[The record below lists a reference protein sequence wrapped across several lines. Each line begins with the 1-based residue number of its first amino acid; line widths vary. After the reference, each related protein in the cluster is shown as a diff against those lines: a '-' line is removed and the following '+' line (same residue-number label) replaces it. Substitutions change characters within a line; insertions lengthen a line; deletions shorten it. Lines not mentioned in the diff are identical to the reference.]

1 MTSYARE
8 MRLSSSCSKC
18 MMLLVNTVQR
28 HIRTKLVYFK
38 QHLLEK
44 LMIFQV
50 QFPKSIS
57 RTSLIFLVE
66 ILIKAVWL
74 ANVVG
79 QIVNFGSLENK
90 IIKGKDNIRLLIELR
105 DPNNVKMI
113 CTLWGCYAKQVYDYS
128 RSNMSTMIICVIR
141 FCSVKEWKGAYSISS
156 GYNSTHILLNPTL
169 EFIEEFKASA
179 VPENY
184 FADFSDIL
192 GGNLDHSC
200 LVDVVGQIV
209 NFGSLE
215 NKIIK
220 GKDNMRLLIELRDPN
235 NVKMMCTL
243 WGCYAKQ
250 VYDYSRSNMSTMIIC
265 DIRFCS
271 VKEWKG
277 AYSISSGY
285 NSTHILLNP
294 TLEFSEEFK
303 ASLPDDS
310 LALTKSDSS
319 QWSVVANTTTK
330 KVMPTTKV
338 DDNDWPLF
346 FCNTCDKEHSDVIS
360 RFKLIAHVKDD
371 SGETNFLLFD
381 ANAQQIVCHSTAEL
395 YDENEDEDF
404 LPKAVSDLFG
414 KRVLFEISVDADN
427 IKRKSSQYVV
437 RLATDDRE
445 MVEEFADLPPKPVL
459 MLESADDISSGS
471 GGFTATPLSKR
482 KSEQD
487 EDSCLEDQHSVN
499 KKLSQKKLKGE

>member
-1 MTSYARE
+1 MVRASKNIVSNVRELKPRKDTSQSGNTIE
-8 MRLSSSCSKC
+8 MVFVDKEGTRIHAS
-18 MMLLVNTVQR
+18 VGEQ
-28 HIRTKLVYFK
+28 
-38 QHLLEK
+38 
-44 LMIFQV
+44 
-50 QFPKSIS
+50 
-57 RTSLIFLVE
+57 
-66 ILIKAVWL
+66 LIKKFDDKLCEGDAI
-74 ANVVG
+74 VV
-79 QIVNFGSLENK
+79 QLFK
-90 IIKGKDNIRLLIELR
+90 
-105 DPNNVKMI
+105 
-113 CTLWGCYAKQVYDYS
+113 VYDAIDEY
-128 RSNMSTMIICVIR
+128 RTTPHPYKIGFFQTTFV
-141 FCSVKEWKGAYSISS
+141 G
-156 GYNSTHILLNPTL
+156 
-169 EFIEEFKASA
+169 KADDFPSA
-179 VPENY
+179 VPKNY

-271 VKEWKG
+271 VKD

-294 TLEFSEEFK
+294 TLEFIEEFK

-310 LALTKSDSS
+310 LALTNNDSS
-319 QWSVVANTTTK
+319 QWSVGTATSIRARFFVLNERLAIREIIDSTLVGTFVTLGTIETIDTKRGWQYLSCKYHNK

-338 DDNDWPLF
+338 DDNERPLF

-381 ANAQQIVCHSTAEL
+381 ANAQQIVRHSTAEL
-395 YDENEDEDF
+395 YDEKEDEDF

-414 KRVLFEISVDADN
+414 
-427 IKRKSSQYVV
+427 KSSQYVV

-487 EDSCLEDQHSVN
+487 EDSCLKDQHSVN
-499 KKLSQKKLKGE
+499 KKLSQKKFKGE

>member
-1 MTSYARE
+1 MAMVRASKNIVSYVRELKPRKDTSRIEVRIVCLWRNYNKESRSTIE
-8 MRLSSSCSKC
+8 MVFVDKKW
-18 MMLLVNTVQR
+18 
-28 HIRTKLVYFK
+28 IRIHASVGE
-38 QHLLEK
+38 Q
-44 LMIFQV
+44 
-50 QFPKSIS
+50 
-57 RTSLIFLVE
+57 
-66 ILIKAVWL
+66 LIKKFDDKLRERDAI
-74 ANVVG
+74 VV
-79 QIVNFGSLENK
+79 QLFK
-90 IIKGKDNIRLLIELR
+90 
-105 DPNNVKMI
+105 
-113 CTLWGCYAKQVYDYS
+113 VYDAIGKY
-128 RSNMSTMIICVIR
+128 RTTPHPYKIGFFQTTFV
-141 FCSVKEWKGAYSISS
+141 G
-156 GYNSTHILLNPTL
+156 
-169 EFIEEFKASA
+169 KADDFPSA
-179 VPENY
+179 VPEKY

-200 LVDVVGQIV
+200 LIDVVGQIV

-220 GKDNMRLLIELRDPN
+220 GKDNMRFLIELRDPN

-250 VYDYSRSNMSTMIIC
+250 VYDYSRSNMSTMVIC
-265 DIRFCS
+265 VIRFCS
-271 VKEWKG
+271 VKESKYFVG

-294 TLEFSEEFK
+294 TLEFIEEFK
-303 ASLPDDS
+303 ASLHDDS
-310 LALTKSDSS
+310 LALTNNDSS
-319 QWSVVANTTTK
+319 QWSVGTATSIRARS
-330 KVMPTTKV
+330 
-338 DDNDWPLF
+338 F
-346 FCNTCDKEHSDVIS
+346 FLNERLSI
-360 RFKLIAHVKDD
+360 REIID
-371 SGETNFLLFD
+371 STL
-381 ANAQQIVCHSTAEL
+381 
-395 YDENEDEDF
+395 NEDEDF
-404 LPKAVSDLFG
+404 LPEAVSDLFG

-427 IKRKSSQYVV
+427 IKGKSSQCVV

>member
-1 MTSYARE
+1 MAMVRAKKNIVSYVRELKPRKDTSRIEVRIVRLWRNYNKESGNTIE
-8 MRLSSSCSKC
+8 MVVVDKEGTRIHAS
-18 MMLLVNTVQR
+18 VGEQ
-28 HIRTKLVYFK
+28 
-38 QHLLEK
+38 
-44 LMIFQV
+44 
-50 QFPKSIS
+50 
-57 RTSLIFLVE
+57 
-66 ILIKAVWL
+66 LIKKFDDKLREGDA
-74 ANVVG
+74 
-79 QIVNFGSLENK
+79 IVLQLSKSDDF
-90 IIKGKDNIRLLIELR
+90 
-105 DPNNVKMI
+105 
-113 CTLWGCYAKQVYDYS
+113 
-128 RSNMSTMIICVIR
+128 
-141 FCSVKEWKGAYSISS
+141 
-156 GYNSTHILLNPTL
+156 PT
-169 EFIEEFKASA
+169 A
-179 VPENY
+179 VPEKY

-220 GKDNMRLLIELRDPN
+220 GKDNMRLLVELRDPN

-265 DIRFCS
+265 VIRFCS
-271 VKEWKG
+271 IKEWKG
-277 AYSISSGY
+277 TYSISSGY

-294 TLEFSEEFK
+294 TLDFIEEFK

-310 LALTKSDSS
+310 LTLTNNDSS
-319 QWSVVANTTTK
+319 QWSVGTATSIRARFFVLNERLTIGEIIDSSVVGTFVTLGTIETIDTERGWQYLSCKYHNK
-330 KVMPTTKV
+330 KVMPTTNV
-338 DDNDWPLF
+338 DADDRPLF

-360 RFKLIAHVKDD
+360 RFKLIANVKDD
-371 SGETNFLLFD
+371 SGEANFLLFD
-381 ANAQQIVCHSTAEL
+381 ANAQAIVRHSAAEL

-404 LPKAVSDLFG
+404 LPEAVSDLFG

-427 IKRKSSQYVV
+427 IKTSKER
-437 RLATDDRE
+437 
-445 MVEEFADLPPKPVL
+445 VL

-471 GGFTATPLSKR
+471 VGFTATPLSKR

-487 EDSCLEDQHSVN
+487 DDSCLEDQHSVN

>member
-1 MTSYARE
+1 MAMVRASKNIVSNVRELKPRKDTSRIEVRIVRLWRNYNKESGNTIE
-8 MRLSSSCSKC
+8 MVFVDKEGTRIHAS
-18 MMLLVNTVQR
+18 VGEQ
-28 HIRTKLVYFK
+28 
-38 QHLLEK
+38 
-44 LMIFQV
+44 
-50 QFPKSIS
+50 
-57 RTSLIFLVE
+57 
-66 ILIKAVWL
+66 LIKKFDDKLCEGDAI
-74 ANVVG
+74 VV
-79 QIVNFGSLENK
+79 QLFK
-90 IIKGKDNIRLLIELR
+90 
-105 DPNNVKMI
+105 
-113 CTLWGCYAKQVYDYS
+113 VYDAIDEY
-128 RSNMSTMIICVIR
+128 RTTPHPYKIGFFQTTFV
-141 FCSVKEWKGAYSISS
+141 G
-156 GYNSTHILLNPTL
+156 
-169 EFIEEFKASA
+169 KADDFPSA
-179 VPENY
+179 VPKKY

-271 VKEWKG
+271 VKEWKS

-294 TLEFSEEFK
+294 TLEFIEEFK

-310 LALTKSDSS
+310 LALTNNDSS
-319 QWSVVANTTTK
+319 QWSVGTATSIRARFFVLNERLAIREIIDSTLVGTFVTLGTIETIPVRK
-330 KVMPTTKV
+330 RGQIGRLRATEALGGVMPTTKV
-338 DDNDWPLF
+338 DDNERPLF

-381 ANAQQIVCHSTAEL
+381 ANAQQIVRHSTAEL
-395 YDENEDEDF
+395 YDEKEDEDF

-414 KRVLFEISVDADN
+414 KR
-427 IKRKSSQYVV
+427 YVV

-487 EDSCLEDQHSVN
+487 EDSCLKDQHSVN
-499 KKLSQKKLKGE
+499 KKLSQKKFKGE